1 MTPSLSRRVE
11 LTYASSDP
19 NILSKYYALEFND
32 DKIDQLLYI
41 IKEALKRFLAN
52 GIVGLGTN

>member
-19 NILSKYYALEFND
+19 NILSKYYALEFNN